1 MIDTRTISLT
11 VNAEPRQATVTTRT
25 TLVDFLRERL
35 RLTGT
40 HVGCEH
46 GVCGACTVLVDGEAV
61 RGCLMLAVQA
71 EGRHVETVES
81 LAPGPERLNPLQAE
95 FVRHHGVQCGFCT
108 GGILVSLT
116 AALRDDPEPTET
128 KIRET
133 LAGHL
138 CRCTGYQGMV
148 DAVLALVASRRGAAE
163 AMPPPTATR
172 TPEGGYIGAPV
183 PRREDARLLTGRGTF
198 VDDLE
203 MPGVVHAAMLRSVH
217 AHARVRR
224 IDARAAR
231 ALPGVLAVVTTAE
244 IADIQKPWPARMP
257 SPVPGTS
264 VRHGI
269 RHTLPRDKVRY
280 AGEVVAAVIAESRAV
295 AEDACEAIEVEYE
308 VLPVVASAAAALA
321 DGAPLVYEELGDNVA
336 IHIVQRVGQ
345 PERAFAAADHTLR
358 ETFRVMRGGSHSME
372 GRGVV
377 ARYDEALDAF
387 TVWDATQ
394 APHAIRAMLAYLFD
408 LPEHRVRVIAPP
420 DVGGGL
426 GPKGSFYPEE
436 ALVCWAARRL
446 RRPVKWIEDRRE
458 HFVSAAQEREQV
470 HTVEIAFTRDGALL
484 GLRDEFTHD
493 IGMYGALVAPVIT
506 ACTVPGPY
514 RIPHIH
520 SEVRAVYTNLQPSG
534 AVRGAGRPQGVFVM
548 ERMMDR
554 MAETLGLDPAEVR
567 ARNLIPAD
575 AFPYPV
581 GMWFRDGAPLTYDS
595 GDYPELLRR
604 ALERADY
611 AAARREQAAL
621 RAQGRHRGI
630 GVAICVEGVGLGP
643 FEGAILRL
651 DNRGRVI
658 VTSGAPPQ
666 GQGYQTAFAQIAADA
681 VGVRFEDVDVVTGDT
696 GLIPFGVG
704 SFASRVTAN
713 AGPAILQAGGA
724 LRDKIL
730 AVAAHLLEAAPADVE
745 LVDGAARVR
754 GVPDRRVPL
763 GQIARLGNAGVGF
776 GMVMPG
782 GLSVG
787 LEASAYFTPSQA
799 GYSASAHVCVLD
811 VDAETGEVT
820 IVRYVVGHD
829 CGNVINPLIVEGQI
843 LGGVA
848 HGLSNALYEEA
859 IYDEHGQ
866 SLVQS
871 FLDYP
876 IPTALEM
883 PRVEMF
889 HLTTPSPINPLGV
902 KGAGEAGTLPV
913 TSAVAGAVEDALRP
927 LGARVNR
934 MPLNPAR
941 IRELIDGA
949 PAPQG
954 ERRAFNN
961 RSS

>member
-1 MIDTRTISLT
+1 MTRTRTISLT
-11 VNAEPRQATVTTRT
+11 VNGQPRQATVDTRT
-25 TLVDFLRERL
+25 TLVDVLRDQL

-46 GVCGACTVLVDGEAV
+46 GVCGACTVLVEGEAV
-61 RGCLMLAVQA
+61 RGCLLLAVQA
-71 EGRHVETVES
+71 DGHHVETVES
-81 LAPGPERLNPLQAE
+81 LAPDPARLNALQAE

-108 GGILVSLT
+108 AGILMSLT
-116 AALRDDPEPTET
+116 AALRDNPRLTEAE
-128 KIRET
+128 IRDT
-133 LAGHL
+133 LASHL

-148 DAVLALVASRRGAAE
+148 DAVLALVAAGSPAPAPRVEPAPAV
-163 AMPPPTATR
+163 R
-172 TPEGGYIGAPV
+172 TPEGGYIGAPI

-203 MPGVVHAAMLRSVH
+203 MPGVAHAAMLRSRH

-224 IDARAAR
+224 IDTTAAR
-231 ALPGVLAVVTTAE
+231 ALPGVLAIVTA
-244 IADIQKPWPARMP
+244 ADVDDIQKPWPARMP

-264 VRHGI
+264 VRHGV

-280 AGEVVAAVIAESRAV
+280 AGEVVAAVVAESRAL
-295 AEDACEAIEVEYE
+295 AEDACDAIEVEYD
-308 VLPVVASAAAALA
+308 VLPVAASAAAALA
-321 DGAPLVYEELGDNVA
+321 PGAPLVYEELGDNIA
-336 IHIVQRVGQ
+336 AHIVQRVGQ
-345 PERAFAAADHTLR
+345 PERAFASADHTLR

-436 ALVCWAARRL
+436 ALVCWLARRL
-446 RRPVKWIEDRRE
+446 RRPVKWIEDRHE
-458 HFVSAAQEREQV
+458 HFISAAQEREQI
-470 HTVEIAFTRDGALL
+470 HTIEIAFTSDGILL
-484 GLRDEFTHD
+484 GLRDVFTHD

-514 RIPHIH
+514 RIPNIH
-520 SEVRAVYTNLQPSG
+520 SELRAAYTNLQPSG
-534 AVRGAGRPQGVFVM
+534 AVRGAGRPQGVLVM

-554 MAETLGLDPAEVR
+554 MAETTGLDPAEVR

-595 GDYPELLRR
+595 GNYPELLRR
-604 ALERADY
+604 ALDRADY
-611 AAARREQAAL
+611 AQARREQTAL

-651 DNRGRVI
+651 DSRGRVV

-666 GQGYQTAFAQIAADA
+666 GQGYQTTFAQIAADA
-681 VGVRFEDVDVVTGDT
+681 VGVRYEDVDVVTGDT
-696 GLIPFGVG
+696 GAIPFGIG
-704 SFASRVTAN
+704 SFASRVTAT

-730 AVAAHLLEAAPADVE
+730 AVAAHLLEAAPDDLE
-745 LVDGAARVR
+745 IVDGAARVR

-763 GQIARLGNAGVGF
+763 AQIARLGNAGAGF

-782 GLSVG
+782 GLQVG
-787 LEASAYFTPSQA
+787 LEASAYFAPSQA
-799 GYSASAHVCVLD
+799 TYSASAHVCILD

-859 IYDEHGQ
+859 IYDEQGQ
-866 SLVQS
+866 NLATS

-876 IPTALEM
+876 IPTAREM
-883 PRVEMF
+883 PRIEMF

-913 TSAVAGAVEDALRP
+913 TAAVAGAVEDALRP
-927 LGARVNR
+927 FGVRVNR

-941 IRELIDGA
+941 VSDLIRGA
-949 PAPQG
+949 
-954 ERRAFNN
+954 
-961 RSS
+961 

>member
-1 MIDTRTISLT
+1 MS
-11 VNAEPRQATVTTRT
+11 
-25 TLVDFLRERL
+25 
-35 RLTGT
+35 
-40 HVGCEH
+40 
-46 GVCGACTVLVDGEAV
+46 
-61 RGCLMLAVQA
+61 
-71 EGRHVETVES
+71 
-81 LAPGPERLNPLQAE
+81 AP
-95 FVRHHGVQCGFCT
+95 
-108 GGILVSLT
+108 
-116 AALRDDPEPTET
+116 
-128 KIRET
+128 
-133 LAGHL
+133 
-138 CRCTGYQGMV
+138 
-148 DAVLALVASRRGAAE
+148 AS
-163 AMPPPTATR
+163 R
-172 TPEGGYIGAPV
+172 TPEGGYIGAPI

-203 MPGVVHAAMLRSVH
+203 MPGVAHAAMVRSPH
-217 AHARVRR
+217 AHARVGR
-224 IDARAAR
+224 IDATAAL
-231 ALPGVLAVVTTAE
+231 ALPGVLAVVTAADA
-244 IADIQKPWPARMP
+244 ADIQKPWPARMP
-257 SPVPGTS
+257 SPVPGTA
-264 VRHGI
+264 VRHGV
-269 RHTLPRDKVRY
+269 RHTLPRDKVRH
-280 AGEVVAAVIAESRAV
+280 AGEVVAAVVAESRAL
-295 AEDACEAIEVEYE
+295 AEDARDLVQVDYE

-321 DGAPLVYEELGDNVA
+321 PGAPLVYEELGDNVA
-336 IHIVQRVGQ
+336 AHIVQRVGN
-345 PERAFAAADHTLR
+345 PERAFASAEHTLR

-394 APHAIRAMLAYLFD
+394 TPHAIRAMLAYLFD

-420 DVGGGL
+420 DIGGGL

-436 ALVCWAARRL
+436 ALVCWLARRL
-446 RRPVKWIEDRRE
+446 RRPVKWIEDRLE

-470 HTVEIAFTRDGALL
+470 HTVEIAFTHDGTLV
-484 GLRDEFTHD
+484 GLRDVFTHD

-514 RIPHIH
+514 SIPNIH
-520 SEVRAVYTNLQPSG
+520 SEVWAAYTNLQPSG
-534 AVRGAGRPQGVFVM
+534 AVRGAGRPQGVLVM

-575 AFPYPV
+575 AFPYAV

-595 GDYPELLRR
+595 GNYPELLRR

-611 AAARREQAAL
+611 TLARREQAAL
-621 RAQGRHRGI
+621 RAQGRCRGI

-643 FEGAILRL
+643 FEGAVLRL
-651 DNRGRVI
+651 DGRGRVI

-681 VGVRFEDVDVVTGDT
+681 VGVRYEDVDVVTGDT
-696 GLIPFGVG
+696 GAIPYGVG

-724 LRDKIL
+724 LREKIL
-730 AVAAHLLEAAPADVE
+730 AVGAHLLEAATADLE
-745 LVDGAARVR
+745 IVDGAVRVR
-754 GVPDRRVPL
+754 GLPDRGVPL
-763 GQIARLGNAGVGF
+763 AQVARLGNGGIAF

-782 GLSVG
+782 GLSIG

-799 GYSASAHVCVLD
+799 GYSASAHVCILD
-811 VDAETGEVT
+811 VDPETGEMT

-859 IYDEHGQ
+859 MFDEQGQ
-866 SLVQS
+866 SLASS

-876 IPTALEM
+876 LPSAREM
-883 PRVEMF
+883 PRIEMF

-913 TSAVAGAVEDALRP
+913 GAAVAGAVEDALRQF
-927 LGARVNR
+927 GVRVNR
-934 MPLNPAR
+934 MPLSPAR
-941 IRELIDGA
+941 ISDLIHAAQD
-949 PAPQG
+949 
-954 ERRAFNN
+954 RDRAS
-961 RSS
+961 RAG

>member
-1 MIDTRTISLT
+1 VSALHSISLT
-11 VNAEPRQATVTTRT
+11 VNGRPRQASVEPRT
-25 TLVDFLRERL
+25 TLVDLLRDGF

-46 GVCGACTVLVDGEAV
+46 GVCGACTVLVDGEPV
-61 RGCLMLAVQA
+61 RGCLLLAVQA
-71 EGRHVETVES
+71 DGARVETVEG
-81 LAPGPERLNPLQAE
+81 LAPDPERLTPLQAE

-108 GGILVSLT
+108 GGILMSLT
-116 AALRDDPEPTET
+116 AALRDDPRPTEAEV
-128 KIRET
+128 RDA
-133 LAGHL
+133 LAGNL

-148 DAVLALVASRRGAAE
+148 DAVLALGEPGSPAA
-163 AMPPPTATR
+163 PPAALG
-172 TPEGGYIGAPV
+172 TPEGGYIGARI
-183 PRREDARLLTGRGTF
+183 PRREDARLLTGRGSF

-203 MPGVVHAAMLRSVH
+203 IPGAAAAAMVRSPH
-217 AHARVRR
+217 AHARVTRV
-224 IDARAAR
+224 DTTAAR
-231 ALPGVLAVVTTAE
+231 ALPGVLAVVTADD
-244 IADIQKPWPARMP
+244 IGDIQKPWPARMP
-257 SPVPGTS
+257 SPVPGTAL
-264 VRHGI
+264 RHGV
-269 RHTLPRDKVRY
+269 RHTLPRDKIRH
-280 AGEVVAAVIAESRAV
+280 AGEVVAAVVAESRAL
-295 AEDACEAIEVEYE
+295 AEDACALVAVEYE
-308 VLPVVASAAAALA
+308 VLPVVASPAAALA
-321 DGAPLVYEELGDNVA
+321 PGAPLVYEELGDNIAV
-336 IHIVQRVGQ
+336 HIVQRVGR
-345 PERAFAAADHTLR
+345 PEEAFAAADHTLR
-358 ETFRVMRGGSHSME
+358 ETFRVMRGGSHSLE

-394 APHAIRAMLAYLFD
+394 APHAIRTMLAYLFD

-426 GPKGSFYPEE
+426 GPKASFYPEE
-436 ALVCWAARRL
+436 ALVCWLARRL
-446 RRPVKWIEDRRE
+446 RRPVKWIEDRHE

-470 HTVEIAFTRDGALL
+470 HAVEIAFTREGRLL
-484 GLRDEFTHD
+484 ALRDVFTHD

-514 RIPHIH
+514 RIANIH

-534 AVRGAGRPQGVFVM
+534 AVRGAGRPQGVLVM

-595 GDYPELLRR
+595 GNYPELLRR
-604 ALERADY
+604 ALARADY
-611 AAARREQAAL
+611 AGARRAQAAL
-621 RAQGRHRGI
+621 REQGRCRGI

-643 FEGAILRL
+643 FEGAVLRL
-651 DNRGRVI
+651 DSRGRV
-658 VTSGAPPQ
+658 VVVSGAPPQ

-681 VGVRFEDVDVVTGDT
+681 VGVRYDDVDVLTGDT
-696 GLIPFGVG
+696 DAIPYGVG

-724 LRDKIL
+724 LREKIL
-730 AVAAHLLEAAPADVE
+730 ATAAHLLEAAPADLEIGGGGVS
-745 LVDGAARVR
+745 VR
-754 GVPDRRVPL
+754 GMPDRGVSL
-763 GQIARLGNAGVGF
+763 AQVARLGNGGVAF

-782 GLSVG
+782 GLQVG

-799 GYSASAHVCVLD
+799 GYSASAHVCILD
-811 VDAETGEVT
+811 VDPETGEVA

-859 IYDEHGQ
+859 VYDAQGQ
-866 SLVQS
+866 SLAS
-871 FLDYP
+871 TLLDYILP
-876 IPTALEM
+876 SAREM

-913 TSAVAGAVEDALRP
+913 TAAVAGAVEDALRAF
-927 LGARVNR
+927 GARVTR

-941 IRELIDGA
+941 IRELVRAGQPG
-949 PAPQG
+949 PAG
-954 ERRAFNN
+954 LRRT
-961 RSS
+961 R